1 MNLQIN
7 SLLQGAIQNFKI
19 NKFVEAKVLLSKILD
34 TEPQNFDALYIM
46 GVIFGKNNNHIEA
59 LKFFKKAQKIRP
71 NNNLIN
77 FNLAKAFS
85 EIGNDLEAIKYYKI
99 AIRLDKNHL
108 GSWLNFGKSL
118 YELKRYKEALFH
130 YDQAIKL
137 KPDFVEAHN
146 NKAVAL
152 NNLKRYDDALF
163 HYDQAIKLK
172 PDFVD
177 AHNNKGITLN
187 NLKRYDDALF
197 HYDQAIKLDPNYYK
211 AHNNKGTTFNDLKR
225 YDDALFHYDQA
236 IKLKPDF
243 VDAYFN
249 KALTKLTLGDF
260 EEGWKLHQYR
270 WKMSSKQYRHSNSKL
285 LEDISNVKNKKVLV
299 WHEQG
304 LGDTVMFS
312 RYVPKLVDLGAIVVF
327 EVQEDLK
334 LFFKNQFNCEINN
347 EVSAKEFFDFQV
359 PLLDLPKLFN
369 TSTKTIPYNRPYLS
383 VQDKKKEWKEKLQLS
398 KNRLNIG
405 ISVSGQTNHK
415 RNHIRSLSL
424 KTMEPILQEANF
436 FLIQKELND
445 EDKKFLNNHKKINF
459 LGDEINNFLDTAAI
473 VSNMDLIISI
483 DTSLIHLAGAIGK
496 KSFLMLSYSAD
507 WRWLLNQNKTPWYEN
522 IKIFRQ
528 DSIGN
533 WDFVINQIQDE
544 FNKLKIN
551 KI

>member
-1 MNLQIN
+1 
-7 SLLQGAIQNFKI
+7 
-19 NKFVEAKVLLSKILD
+19 V
-34 TEPQNFDALYIM
+34 
-46 GVIFGKNNNHIEA
+46 
-59 LKFFKKAQKIRP
+59 
-71 NNNLIN
+71 
-77 FNLAKAFS
+77 
-85 EIGNDLEAIKYYKI
+85 
-99 AIRLDKNHL
+99 
-108 GSWLNFGKSL
+108 
-118 YELKRYKEALFH
+118 
-130 YDQAIKL
+130 
-137 KPDFVEAHN
+137 
-146 NKAVAL
+146 
-152 NNLKRYDDALF
+152 
-163 HYDQAIKLK
+163 
-172 PDFVD
+172 
-177 AHNNKGITLN
+177 
-187 NLKRYDDALF
+187 
-197 HYDQAIKLDPNYYK
+197 
-211 AHNNKGTTFNDLKR
+211 
-225 YDDALFHYDQA
+225 
-236 IKLKPDF
+236 
-243 VDAYFN
+243 
-249 KALTKLTLGDF
+249 
-260 EEGWKLHQYR
+260 HQYR
-270 WKMSSKQYRHSNSKL
+270 WKIGSQQYRHSNSRL

-405 ISVSGQTNHK
+405 ISVSGQPNHK

-507 WRWLLNQNKTPWYEN
+507 WRWLLDQNKTPWYEN

>member
-59 LKFFKKAQKIRP
+59 LKFFKKAQKIRS

-137 KPDFVEAHN
+137 KPDSVEAHN

-152 NNLKRYDDALF
+152 NNLK
-163 HYDQAIKLK
+163 H
-172 PDFVD
+172 
-177 AHNNKGITLN
+177 
-187 NLKRYDDALF
+187 
-197 HYDQAIKLDPNYYK
+197 
-211 AHNNKGTTFNDLKR
+211 

-270 WKMSSKQYRHSNSKL
+270 WKIGSQQYRHSNSRL

-405 ISVSGQTNHK
+405 ISVSGQPNHK

-507 WRWLLNQNKTPWYEN
+507 WRWLLDQNKTPWYEN

-544 FNKLKIN
+544 FNKSKIN
-551 KI
+551 I

>member
-19 NKFVEAKVLLSKILD
+19 NNFLEAKVLLSKVLD

-46 GVIFGKNNNHIEA
+46 GVIFGKDNNHIEA
-59 LKFFKKAQKIRP
+59 LKFFKKAQKIRS

-152 NNLKRYDDALF
+152 NNLK
-163 HYDQAIKLK
+163 H
-172 PDFVD
+172 
-177 AHNNKGITLN
+177 
-187 NLKRYDDALF
+187 YDDALF

-211 AHNNKGTTFNDLKR
+211 AHNNKGTTFNELKR

-270 WKMSSKQYRHSNSKL
+270 WKIGSQQYRHSNSRL

-398 KNRLNIG
+398 KNRLNVG
-405 ISVSGQTNHK
+405 ISVSGQPNHK
-415 RNHIRSLSL
+415 RNSIRSLSL

-507 WRWLLNQNKTPWYEN
+507 WRWLLDQNKTPWYEN

-544 FNKLKIN
+544 FNKSKIN
-551 KI
+551 I